1 MTAAHIDDLPAGLDW
16 QAFQSRC
23 FPERRRHDLKAL
35 AAYSAY
41 KRRPRET
48 AARDEV
54 TVTAVETWEDEGGS
68 MAQVDHAVDVCATV
82 NSEGRTGADRVPRG
96 MPRLTHKALSSN
108 GDGGRWGPREPGPHR
123 AYLA

>member
-35 AAYSAY
+35 ASYSAY
-41 KRRPRET
+41 KRRPREI

-54 TVTAVETWEDEGGS
+54 TVTAFETWEDDGGS
-68 MAQVDHAVDVCATV
+68 MAQVDDAPLSHEV
-82 NSEGRTGADRVPRG
+82 RVPV
-96 MPRLTHKALSSN
+96 PSLK
-108 GDGGRWGPREPGPHR
+108 P
-123 AYLA
+123 AYAK